1 MRIKIE
7 AEGNIS
13 DPFLMP
19 FPGLPIYANQQ
30 GRNTED
36 LNTMS
41 NNNNK
46 KERERQWS
54 SPWGKA
60 YSQQTLASA

>member
-46 KERERQWS
+46 KERDNGVPHGE
-54 SPWGKA
+54 KHIHNK
-60 YSQQTLASA
+60 L